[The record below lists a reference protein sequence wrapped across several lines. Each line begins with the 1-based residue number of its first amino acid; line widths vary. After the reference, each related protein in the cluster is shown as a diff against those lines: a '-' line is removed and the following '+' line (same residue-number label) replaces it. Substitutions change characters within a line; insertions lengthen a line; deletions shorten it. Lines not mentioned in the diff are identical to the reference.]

1 MNLSTKLCILL
12 SFPLFFLSCND
23 DATSYSLQISNSDN
37 SLKLGESLT
46 ATIKN
51 PKEKVI
57 DSVTYTLNGKL
68 IASHKNNI
76 PLSVELTNN
85 KLGEHTLVA
94 TVYSEAKATDVS
106 ANFKLFNN
114 KPPESYSFE
123 IINTYPHDANAFTQG
138 LEFYN
143 GNLYES
149 TGRNGQSTIRKV
161 NLETGEVLQSSDL
174 DIDYFG
180 EGITALNNKLYQLT
194 WQSKKGFVYDINSF
208 EQLDTFSY
216 NESKEGWGLCNDG
229 SKLYKSDGT
238 SKIWILNAETLAEE
252 DYIQTVSHK
261 TISKK
266 LNELEW
272 VNGKIYANN
281 WQIDLISIIN
291 PKNGAIEGLV
301 DFRSL
306 RKQVPSATKEDVLN
320 GIAYNKETGKLYVTG
335 KNWDKLFEVKI
346 IKK

>member
-1 MNLSTKLCILL
+1 MNLSTKLYILL

-57 DSVTYTLNGKL
+57 DSVTYTLNGKS
-68 IASHKNNI
+68 IASHKNNN
-76 PLSVELTNN
+76 PLSVALTNN
-85 KLGEHTLVA
+85 KLGEHTLIA
-94 TVYSEAKATDVS
+94 TVYSEAKATDVN

-114 KPPESYSFE
+114 KPPESYTFE

-180 EGITALNNKLYQLT
+180 EGITALNDKLYQLT
-194 WQSKKGFVYDINSF
+194 WQGKKGFVYDINTF
-208 EQLDTFSY
+208 EQLDSFSY
-216 NESKEGWGLCNDG
+216 NASKEGWGLCNDG

-306 RKQVPSATKEDVLN
+306 RKQVSSATKEDVLN

>member
-1 MNLSTKLCILL
+1 MNLSTKLYILL

-57 DSVTYTLNGKL
+57 DSVTYNLNSKS
-68 IASHKNNI
+68 IASLKNNN
-76 PLSVELTNN
+76 PLSVALTNN
-85 KLGEHTLVA
+85 KLGEHTLIA
-94 TVYSEAKATDVS
+94 TVYSEGKATDVS

-114 KPPESYSFE
+114 KPPESYTFE

-180 EGITALNNKLYQLT
+180 EGITALNDKLYQLT
-194 WQSKKGFVYDINSF
+194 WQGKKGFVYDINTF
-208 EQLDTFSY
+208 EQLDSFSY
-216 NESKEGWGLCNDG
+216 NASKEGWGLCNDG
-229 SKLYKSDGT
+229 SRLYKSDGT

-306 RKQVPSATKEDVLN
+306 RKQVSSATKEDVLN
-320 GIAYNKETGKLYVTG
+320 GIAYNRETGKLYVTG

>member
-1 MNLSTKLCILL
+1 MNLSTKLYILL

-57 DSVTYTLNGKL
+57 DSVTYNLNSKS
-68 IASHKNNI
+68 IASLKNNN
-76 PLSVELTNN
+76 PLSVALTNN
-85 KLGEHTLVA
+85 KLGEHTLIA
-94 TVYSEAKATDVS
+94 TVYSEGKATDVS

-114 KPPESYSFE
+114 KPPESYTFE

-180 EGITALNNKLYQLT
+180 EGITALNDKLYQLT
-194 WQSKKGFVYDINSF
+194 WQGKKGFVYDINTF
-208 EQLDTFSY
+208 EQLDSFSY
-216 NESKEGWGLCNDG
+216 NASKEGWGLCNDG
-229 SKLYKSDGT
+229 TKLYKSDGT

-306 RKQVPSATKEDVLN
+306 RKQVSSATKEDVLN
-320 GIAYNKETGKLYVTG
+320 GIAYNRETGKLYVTG

>member
-12 SFPLFFLSCND
+12 SFPLFLLSCND
-23 DATSYSLQISNSDN
+23 DSANYSLQISNADN
-37 SLKLGESLT
+37 SLKLGETLNVT
-46 ATIKN
+46 FQN
-51 PKEKVI
+51 PNDKVV
-57 DSVTYTLNGKL
+57 DSVIYILNGKTL
-68 IASHKNNI
+68 AANANTN
-76 PLSVELTNN
+76 PLSVTLTNE
-85 KLGEHTLVA
+85 KLGEQILNA
-94 TVYSEAKATDVS
+94 KIYSEGRLEEVL
-106 ANFKLFNN
+106 ANFKLFND
-114 KPPESYSFE
+114 KAPESYTFE

-138 LEFYN
+138 LEFYD

-149 TGRNGQSTIRKV
+149 TGRNGQSSIRKV

-194 WQSKKGFVYDINSF
+194 WQGKKGFVYDINTF

-252 DYIQTVSHK
+252 DFIQTVSHK

-281 WQIDLISIIN
+281 WQIDLVSIIN

-306 RKQVPSATKEDVLN
+306 RKQVSTATKEDVLN
-320 GIAYNKETGKLYVTG
+320 GIAYNTANGKLYVTG

-346 IKK
+346 VKK